1 MNPHGEHPPLKMLT
15 QRRLHLSPRAR
26 WALIGLAFL
35 TALYLASPYLALWR
49 LDRTA
54 VNGPTSAL
62 NRLVDIEAVQDQIRR
77 RLNKDEDSRIGE
89 VSEPFIDWIQRT
101 IRGRSPNALRMTVT
115 LAWLRSLLLTHAQNG
130 TQNTAGFW
138 PAISY
143 AFFETPTR
151 FRVQLGAAGEAAQR
165 ESNPLPAPVHL
176 ILEWRGLGW
185 RVTAAYY

>member
-1 MNPHGEHPPLKMLT
+1 MNPRGERPPLKMLT
-15 QRRLHLSPRAR
+15 ERRLHLPPRAR

-62 NRLVDIEAVQDQIRR
+62 SPLVDIEAVQDQIRR
-77 RLNKDEDSRIGE
+77 RLNKDQNSRIGE

-101 IRGRSPNALRMTVT
+101 IKGREPNALKMTVT
-115 LAWLRSLLLTHAQNG
+115 PAWLRSLLLTHAQG
-130 TQNTAGFW
+130 SAGFW

-151 FRVQLGAAGEAAQR
+151 FRVQVGATQEAVYTEPA
-165 ESNPLPAPVHL
+165 PTPAPVHL
-176 ILEWRGLGW
+176 ILEWRGIGW

>member
-1 MNPHGEHPPLKMLT
+1 MHPHGEHSLLKMLT
-15 QRRLHLSPRAR
+15 QRRPQLSPRAR

-77 RLNKDEDSRIGE
+77 RLNKDQDSRIGE

-101 IRGRSPNALRMTVT
+101 IRGRPPNALQMTVT
-115 LAWLRSLLLTHAQNG
+115 LAWLRSLLLTHADDAPQNSG
-130 TQNTAGFW
+130 GFW

-151 FRVQLGAAGEAAQR
+151 FRVQLGAAGEPEQR
-165 ESNPLPAPVHL
+165 ESAPRPAPVHL